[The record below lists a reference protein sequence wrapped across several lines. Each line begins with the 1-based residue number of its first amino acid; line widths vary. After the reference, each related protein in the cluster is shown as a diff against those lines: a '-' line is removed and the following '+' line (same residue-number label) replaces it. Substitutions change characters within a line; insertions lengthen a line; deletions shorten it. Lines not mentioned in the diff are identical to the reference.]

1 MLDYTFDA
9 GFAAR
14 FGAVCGTDEAGRG
27 PLAGPV
33 VAAAVI
39 LPEGLVIPGLDDSKK
54 LTEKR
59 REALYDVIV
68 SQALAYGIAES
79 TAREIDETNILAAS
93 LHAMRRAVET
103 VKQTLV
109 PGIVL
114 VDGNRPTDFGVPS
127 ETVVH
132 GDAIS
137 QSIAAASVLAK
148 VTRDRQLVELDREY
162 PDYGFAKHK
171 GYPTKEHKLAVY
183 EFGPCPE
190 HRVSFLS
197 FLTRDRD
204 ALEAALAEKRSS
216 GLPS

>member
-9 GFAAR
+9 GFA
-14 FGAVCGTDEAGRG
+14 GQYGIVCGTDEAGRG

-39 LPEGLVIPGLDDSKK
+39 LPAGLVIPGLDDSKK

-59 REALYDVIV
+59 REALYDVICG
-68 SQALAYGIAES
+68 QALAYGIAQS
-79 TAREIDETNILAAS
+79 SAREIDEINILAAS
-93 LHAMRRAVET
+93 LLAMRRAVEI

-109 PGIVL
+109 PGVVL

-127 ETVVH
+127 KTVVH

-148 VTRDRQLVELDREY
+148 VTRDRLLDALDGDY
-162 PDYGFAKHK
+162 PVYGFAKHK

-183 EFGPCPE
+183 QYGPCPE
-190 HRVSFLS
+190 HRESFLS

-204 ALEAALAEKRSS
+204 ALEAALREKQAGS
-216 GLPS
+216 

>member
-9 GFAAR
+9 GFA
-14 FGAVCGTDEAGRG
+14 GQYGIVCGTDEAGRG

-39 LPEGLVIPGLDDSKK
+39 LPAGLVIPGLDDSKK

-59 REALYDVIV
+59 RKALYDVICG
-68 SQALAYGIAES
+68 QALAYGIAQS
-79 TAREIDETNILAAS
+79 SAREIDEINILAAS
-93 LHAMRRAVET
+93 LLAMRRAVEI

-109 PGIVL
+109 PGVVL
-114 VDGNRPTDFGVPS
+114 VDGNRTTDFGVPS
-127 ETVVH
+127 KTVVH

-148 VTRDRQLVELDREY
+148 VTRDRLLDALDGDY
-162 PDYGFAKHK
+162 PVYGFAKHK

-183 EFGPCPE
+183 QYGPCPE

-204 ALEAALAEKRSS
+204 ALEAALREKQAGS
-216 GLPS
+216 

>member
-162 PDYGFAKHK
+162 PNYGFAKHK

-204 ALEAALAEKRSS
+204 ALEAALEEKRAAGSS
-216 GLPS
+216 S